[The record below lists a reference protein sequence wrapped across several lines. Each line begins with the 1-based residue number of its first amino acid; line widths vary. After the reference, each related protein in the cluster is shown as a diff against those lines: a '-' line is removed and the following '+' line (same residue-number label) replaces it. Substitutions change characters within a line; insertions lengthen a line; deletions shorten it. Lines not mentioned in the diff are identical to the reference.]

1 METSLIGKALAFGS
15 KECRFEPYVSKLK
28 NSQNLVL
35 NSYNISVKKKST
47 KIKVVLTKINK
58 ELIKKLSSL
67 GLLNSYNINYKR
79 KIIVIFPSYFK
90 FIPYV
95 SRVKAV
101 SRGNKVFNIT
111 LKGLNILNKLSGAS
125 TIIIASNKGFLTS
138 EEALSKRTGGKI
150 VLSAY

>member
-28 NSQNLVL
+28 NAQNLIL

-47 KIKVVLTKINK
+47 KIKVVLTRINK
-58 ELIKKLSSL
+58 ELVKKLTLL
-67 GLLNSYNINYKR
+67 GLLNSYSIDYRR
-79 KIIVIFPSYFK
+79 KVIVIFPSYFK

-95 SRVKAV
+95 SKIKAV

-111 LKGLNILNKLSGAS
+111 LKGLSILNKLSGAS
-125 TIIIASNKGFLTS
+125 IIIIASDKGFLTS
-138 EEALSKRTGGKI
+138 EEALIKKTGGKI
-150 VLSAY
+150 ILSAY